1 MSDTIL
7 AKKIFTKSN
16 LIIISLV
23 SFFSLQYLAYI
34 SIFSVNF
41 PYSSD
46 VPDIVY
52 FTYDFIKTGK
62 FDLFGTVSGHLFVFP
77 RIISFLNLYYN
88 SFDIINIIYY
98 TLFCKYS
105 VKNNLFSMGYHF
117 DYGIFNILTFKTN
130 R

>member
-1 MSDTIL
+1 MSYMKQPVKNI
-7 AKKIFTKSN
+7 ITKSN

-52 FTYDFIKTGK
+52 FTYDFIKT
-62 FDLFGTVSGHLFVFP
+62 
-77 RIISFLNLYYN
+77 
-88 SFDIINIIYY
+88 
-98 TLFCKYS
+98 
-105 VKNNLFSMGYHF
+105 
-117 DYGIFNILTFKTN
+117 
-130 R
+130 